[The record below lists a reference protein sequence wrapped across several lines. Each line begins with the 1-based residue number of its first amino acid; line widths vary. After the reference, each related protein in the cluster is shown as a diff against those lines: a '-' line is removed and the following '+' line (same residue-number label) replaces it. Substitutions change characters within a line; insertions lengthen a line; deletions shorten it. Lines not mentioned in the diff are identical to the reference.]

1 MATVPTSYLTS
12 TKNLDKVL
20 DAIRRAE
27 VPSKFTYD
35 FLKQLGFSSSAD
47 RPIIPLFK
55 AMGFLDQGSNPTDRY
70 RRYKN
75 AAESKAIMAEGLREA
90 YRDVFAVDPEAYK
103 LNNEQMK
110 GIFARLSGKSDRVA
124 ELMAL
129 TFKSLSKNADF
140 TAVPGSSSSSSYSS
154 SDRVEKDVEDA
165 ADISGDDSKGANGG
179 GDTGTG
185 DRESGRTRG
194 LELHHDIHVHL
205 PESTNVEVYD
215 AIFRALRE
223 NFS

>member
-12 TKNLDKVL
+12 TKNLEQVL
-20 DAIRRAE
+20 ESVRRAE

-55 AMGFLDQGSNPTDRY
+55 AMGFLDQGSNPTERY

-75 AAESKAIMAEGLREA
+75 AAESRAVVAEGLREA
-90 YRDVFAVDPEAYK
+90 YRDVFAVEPEAYK
-103 LNNEQMK
+103 LSNEQVK

-129 TFKSLSKNADF
+129 TFKGLSKHADF
-140 TAVPGSSSSSSYSS
+140 AAVLGSGANSQA
-154 SDRVEKDVEDA
+154 EDA
-165 ADISGDDSKGANGG
+165 SAPDDGG
-179 GDTGTG
+179 GDGTG
-185 DRESGRTRG
+185 GNGRKNGGDDAAGQDAHGHRRRG
-194 LELHHDIHVHL
+194 GGLDLHHDIHVHL

-223 NFS
+223 HFS